1 MTDLLDVNLLIS
13 MAWPNHVHHRSAQH
27 WFRTRPAEL
36 WATTPVTESGFV
48 RVSSN
53 RSAIPTAVT
62 PSEALSLL
70 SRIRQVPNHVFL
82 PDDLELV
89 IGKGRLPAERVVT
102 HRLVTDAHLLA
113 LARRHGARLVTLD
126 RGVAAMAG
134 HEASDVVL
142 VPVSGA

>member
-1 MTDLLDVNLLIS
+1 MSIS
-13 MAWPNHVHHRSAQH
+13 SSAWPGLTMSSTGRHSTGSAL
-27 WFRTRPAEL
+27 A
-36 WATTPVTESGFV
+36 
-48 RVSSN
+48 
-53 RSAIPTAVT
+53 
-62 PSEALSLL
+62 LL
-70 SRIRQVPNHVFL
+70 SSGRRLRSPRAGSSESHRTGPRSRRPSPRPRRCLFCRGSDRSPTLVFL
-82 PDDLELV
+82 PDGLELV

-102 HRLVTDAHLLA
+102 PRLVTDAHLLA